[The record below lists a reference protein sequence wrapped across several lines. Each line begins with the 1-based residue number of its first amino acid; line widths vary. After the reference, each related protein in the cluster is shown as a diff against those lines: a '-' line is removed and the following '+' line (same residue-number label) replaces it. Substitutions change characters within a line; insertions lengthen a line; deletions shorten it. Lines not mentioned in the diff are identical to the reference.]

1 MPALEMGQDNDMRET
16 HIIEDFESGGLTPDE
31 FKAAFRQHPAG
42 IAVITAD
49 AGQGP
54 VAMTASS
61 VFSVSAEPPVLVF
74 SISSMSSAAPTLLA
88 ADTLVVHMLTAQNLD
103 LAILAATSGVDRFA
117 DSSIWDRLPS
127 GEPYYTGAHAWVR
140 GRVVD
145 QMKIGNSTV
154 VAVHALESSIPN
166 DAATA
171 EPLVYHNRTWH
182 SLSEASKI
190 TP

>member
-1 MPALEMGQDNDMRET
+1 MSAT
-16 HIIEDFESGGLTPDE
+16 HIIEDSVSGGLTPDE

-42 IAVITAD
+42 VAVITGD
-49 AGQGP
+49 AGNGP

-74 SISSMSSAAPTLLA
+74 SISAASSAAPTLLSA
-88 ADTLVVHMLTAQNLD
+88 ETLVVHMLTAENLD
-103 LAILAATSGVDRFA
+103 LAVLGATSGIDRFE
-117 DSSIWDRLPS
+117 DTSIWDRLPT
-127 GEPYYTGAHAWVR
+127 GEPYFTGAHAWLR

-154 VAVHALESSIPN
+154 VAVHALESNIPN

-171 EPLVYHNRTWH
+171 QPLVYHNRTWH
-182 SLSEASKI
+182 KLGDNSKI
-190 TP
+190 

>member
-1 MPALEMGQDNDMRET
+1 MNTPLIPNHEIHD
-16 HIIEDFESGGLTPDE
+16 SVVGGLTPEE

-49 AGQGP
+49 DGTGP

-74 SISSMSSAAPTLLA
+74 SISTQSSAAQTLLEA
-88 ADTLVVHMLTAQNLD
+88 ETLVVHMLTAANLD
-103 LAILAATSGVDRFA
+103 LAVLASTSGIDRFA
-117 DSSIWDRLPS
+117 DASIWDRLPS
-127 GEPYYTGAHAWVR
+127 GEPYYVNAHAWIR

-145 QMKIGNSTV
+145 QMKIGDSTV
-154 VAVHALESSIPN
+154 VAVHALESSVPD

-171 EPLVYHNRTWH
+171 HPLVYHNRTWH
-182 SLSEASKI
+182 QLGKSSSI
-190 TP
+190 PQ